1 MATALFSHSA
11 CFAHDTGEGH
21 PECADRL
28 RAVLAGLEAEE
39 FLYLDRREAP
49 RATPEQIGRVHP
61 GDFVDRIMRAIPQA
75 GLRYVDGD
83 AAAEDVRAQ
92 PAVGV
97 GLRSEGHTSELQ
109 SLMRISY
116 AVFCLK
122 KKKQPT

>member
-75 GLRYVDGD
+75 GLRYVDGNT
-83 AAAEDVRAQ
+83 VVS
-92 PAVGV
+92 PGS
-97 GLRSEGHTSELQ
+97 RSEEHTSEIQ
-109 SLMRISY
+109 SLMRLSY

-122 KKKQPT
+122 KKNTSEQT

>member
-1 MATALFSHSA
+1 MRRPPPVSTRTDTLFPYTTLFRS
-11 CFAHDTGEGH
+11 
-21 PECADRL
+21 L

-83 AAAEDVRAQ
+83 TVVSPGSGEAALRAAG
-92 PAVGV
+92 AVCAA
-97 GLRSEGHTSELQ
+97 
-109 SLMRISY
+109 ID
-116 AVFCLK
+116 AVMQGEADRKSTRLNSSH
-122 KKKQPT
+122 

>member
-61 GDFVDRIMRAIPQA
+61 GDFVDRTMRAIPQA
-75 GLRYVDGD
+75 GLRYVDDDTVVSPGSGE
-83 AAAEDVRAQ
+83 AALRAAGAELGRAWWRERVG
-92 PAVGV
+92 AVV
-97 GLRSEGHTSELQ
+97 
-109 SLMRISY
+109 
-116 AVFCLK
+116 
-122 KKKQPT
+122 